1 MTDLRRDGLRILLTN
16 NTLSSRGGSE
26 LYLRDLAISLLKR
39 GHFPI
44 AFSTALGEVA
54 EELRR
59 ATIPVVDDL
68 DELNVTPDLI
78 HGQHHLETT
87 IAALHFPSVPVVHVC
102 HGWHPWEE
110 LPPILPNVKRYVAVD
125 DLCRERLLTS
135 KGIPAARIEVHL
147 NFVDLDRFKLRPP
160 LPRRPE
166 SALVFSNYVRESPM
180 LAAIRGACHRFGIGR
195 VDVVGAC
202 LGNSLAKPEDALGN
216 YDVVFAKARCALESM
231 ASGCAVIVAD
241 YAGLGGLVTT
251 ENVLGMRRLN
261 FGARTMQKASID
273 EESILRELSRFD
285 SEDARQVSE
294 WIRADADMAASV
306 TRWIDLYREVL
317 AEPTLSGF
325 SEREVYYEGQL
336 RAASEYLRRLAP
348 IVKARADIEGRL
360 KQAEVLEARLLQKEA
375 EWGEVQERVRRQ
387 SSELDATQA
396 ALRQVQAEHDII
408 GATLQ
413 EKQSELDS
421 TKTALRES
429 KTELETAQV
438 SQQRTNAE
446 LELTRSLLAQRE
458 AELREVHLSRTWRA
472 INRCRTIFERLL
484 KLGS

>member
-16 NTLSSRGGSE
+16 NTLSSRAGSE

-44 AFSTALGEVA
+44 AFSMALGEIA

-102 HGWHPWEE
+102 HGWLPWEE

-135 KGIPAARIEVHL
+135 RGIPAARIEVHL
-147 NFVDLDRFKLRPP
+147 NFVDMDRFKLRPP

-166 SALVFSNYVRESPM
+166 SALVFSNYVIESPL

-202 LGNSLAKPEDALGN
+202 SGNPLTKPEDVLGN
-216 YDVVFAKARCALESM
+216 YDVVFAKARCALEAM

-251 ENVLGMRRLN
+251 ESVLGMRRLN
-261 FGARTMQKASID
+261 FGARAMQKACV
-273 EESILRELSRFD
+273 EEEGVLRELSRFD
-285 SEDARQVSE
+285 SEDARRVSE

-317 AEPTLSGF
+317 ADQALSGID
-325 SEREVYYEGQL
+325 ERAAYYEAQL

-348 IVKARADIEGRL
+348 VVKARADTEDRL
-360 KQAEVLEARLLQKEA
+360 KQAEVLETRLLQKET
-375 EWGEVQERVRRQ
+375 EWSEVQKTVRRQ
-387 SSELDATQA
+387 SAESDATQA
-396 ALRQVQAEHDII
+396 ALRQVQAE
-408 GATLQ
+408 
-413 EKQSELDS
+413 LDS
-421 TKTALRES
+421 TRTALREG
-429 KTELETAQV
+429 KTELETAQA
-438 SQQRTNAE
+438 SLQGTNAE
-446 LELTRSLLAQRE
+446 LELSRSLLGQRE

-472 INRCRTIFERLL
+472 INRCRTMLERLRS
-484 KLGS
+484 LGS